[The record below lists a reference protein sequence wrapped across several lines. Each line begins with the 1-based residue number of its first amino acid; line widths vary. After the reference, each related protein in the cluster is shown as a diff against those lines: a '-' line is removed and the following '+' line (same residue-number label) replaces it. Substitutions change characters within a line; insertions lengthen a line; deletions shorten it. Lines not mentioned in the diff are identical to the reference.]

1 MRVVAKAAGIGD
13 HAEWLFS
20 LRRNAALDKAR
31 GMIKPHR
38 INEMMAAGRA
48 AQREQLRR

>member
-1 MRVVAKAAGIGD
+1 MPGASTGY

-31 GMIKPHR
+31 RTIKPHR
-38 INEMMAAGRA
+38 INEMAAGGA
-48 AQREQLRR
+48 ALRE